1 MLNLAFIFDDAIH
14 ALTRY
19 AKDLAVVPLPAAVYM
34 MQVDVINHYHYALEH
49 YLTVALDAPF
59 LQNSSRGTPYQKWAL
74 VTNEDFETLSFAV
87 HNLLR
92 YTSRL
97 IHETECLV
105 HMGGRSSEEQRSAF
119 AERLLQSGEKFW
131 EERKIKSNSYTGPIC
146 EIRYRNKSIG
156 VMVHDDHRLSL
167 VAVRTEPSP
176 KRLKV
181 RSTAGDSILYFRVTI
196 VDGTEHEQPIEKD
209 EYERLE
215 RLTETIQ
222 AKEIDIRDRSRL
234 VTLRERGRVEIA
246 ELRSRNRAFAEV
258 CNAFYQSRRVA
269 QPFENLNKSYW
280 I

>member
-19 AKDLAVVPLPAAVYM
+19 AKGLAVVPLPAAVYM

-49 YLTVALDAPF
+49 YLTVALDEPF

-74 VTNEDFETLSFAV
+74 VTNEDFETLSFAI

-105 HMGGRSSEEQRSAF
+105 PEGDRFSEEQRNAF
-119 AERLLQSGEKFW
+119 AERLLQSGKKYW
-131 EERKIKSNSYTGPIC
+131 EERSIKSNSYTSPIS
-146 EIRYRNKSIG
+146 EIRYWNKSIG
-156 VMVHDDHRLSL
+156 VMIHDGHRLSI

-176 KRLKV
+176 EGWKV
-181 RSTAGDSILYFRVTI
+181 QSAAGEPTLYFRVTI
-196 VDGTEHEQPIEKD
+196 VDGIEHEQPIEKD
-209 EYERLE
+209 EYERLL
-215 RLTETIQ
+215 RLTGTIQ

-234 VTLRERGRVEIA
+234 VTLQERGRVEVA

-269 QPFENLNKSYW
+269 QPFDNLNASYW

>member
-49 YLTVALDAPF
+49 YLTVALDEPF

-105 HMGGRSSEEQRSAF
+105 PMGGRFSEEQRSAF
-119 AERLLQSGEKFW
+119 AKRLLQSGEKFW
-131 EERKIKSNSYTGPIC
+131 EDRTIKSNSYTSPIC

-156 VMVHDDHRLSL
+156 VMVHDDHRLSI

-176 KRLKV
+176 ERWKV
-181 RSTAGDSILYFRVTI
+181 QSTAGEPTLYFRVTI
-196 VDGTEHEQPIEKD
+196 VNGTEHEQPIEKD
-209 EYERLE
+209 EYERLVQ
-215 RLTETIQ
+215 LTETIQ

-234 VTLRERGRVEIA
+234 VTLRERGGVEIA

-269 QPFENLNKSYW
+269 QPFDNLNQSYW